1 MKSRNVAIASA
12 VFLAAGAAAVPA
24 RVHAQARPD
33 TIGPAVSWQLQAG
46 GEVGL
51 ISGVL
56 FTSAGQPVRGARVR
70 VSGRDDW
77 AESDIAG
84 RFSLNSQHTG
94 KIEVRIEALGYHT
107 VRDSVFLPAGRSLFL
122 SGVLREAVIRISP
135 DRTRTD
141 TLDQR
146 RRDRTGT
153 HGSMSS
159 ARLSH
164 PAPTQRPAAPDT
176 SVNAGPKSGSSAD

>member
-24 RVHAQARPD
+24 LVHAQARPD
-33 TIGPAVSWQLQAG
+33 TIGPAVSWQLQAH
-46 GEVGL
+46 GEAGL

-56 FTSAGQPVRGARVR
+56 FASAGQPVRGARIR

-77 AESDIAG
+77 AESDVAG
-84 RFSLNSQHTG
+84 RFSLISQQTG
-94 KIEVRIEALGYHT
+94 KVEVRIEALGYHT
-107 VRDSVFLPAGRSLFL
+107 VRDSAFLPAGRSLFL

-141 TLDQR
+141 TLDRR

-153 HGSMSS
+153 HSTMSLPKL
-159 ARLSH
+159 RH
-164 PAPTQRPAAPDT
+164 TAPTQRPATPDT
-176 SVNAGPKSGSSAD
+176 SVNAGPKSDSSAG